1 VSSTANSTSSTAT
14 TPTPTHD
21 PLPLQRGRT
30 TGVWRTVL
38 RAPPPAF
45 PVHELTALLG
55 QGRTDAA
62 LDLVF
67 DRLDDLL
74 LEGRFDAC
82 DAILRAVAPSQLPP
96 VVAAG
101 FLAATRAADDRLRD
115 ARALLR
121 ERIVESSR
129 GAMSAE
135 ALEQLLAGL

>member
-1 VSSTANSTSSTAT
+1 MCPAEVTI
-14 TPTPTHD
+14 
-21 PLPLQRGRT
+21 
-30 TGVWRTVL
+30 VL
-38 RAPPPAF
+38 PPPTF
-45 PVHELTALLG
+45 PLHELTVLLG

-82 DAILRAVAPSQLPP
+82 DATLRAVAPSQLPP

-121 ERIVESSR
+121 ERIVETSR
-129 GAMSAE
+129 GRMSAE